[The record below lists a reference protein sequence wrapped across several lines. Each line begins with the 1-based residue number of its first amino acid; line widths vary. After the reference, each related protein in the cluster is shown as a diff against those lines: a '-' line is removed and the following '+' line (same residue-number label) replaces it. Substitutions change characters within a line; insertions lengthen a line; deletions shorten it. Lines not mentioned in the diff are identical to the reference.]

1 MFHFDPEYITIFIS
15 IIGGLFT
22 FGSLLWIKFLR
33 PVLKLVNNQDL
44 FTESVKELRKELMT
58 NGGNSLKDSIIE
70 LKKICKVIDRR
81 QRIIEQRTR
90 ASMHY
95 NEVAL
100 FETDNEGRLIWN
112 NIHLHKFI
120 GDSNLF
126 LEGYDWINIVNEED
140 RSSVLQEFKS
150 CIEMNRRFN
159 KVTRTSDGKQLRLIG
174 YPYKISDEE
183 HGGFLVS
190 VSET

>member
-1 MFHFDPEYITIFIS
+1 MFHFDPEYITIFLS

-70 LKKICKVIDRR
+70 LKKICKVIDKR

-120 GDSNLF
+120 DDSNLF

>member
-70 LKKICKVIDRR
+70 LKKICKVIDKR

-95 NEVAL
+95 NEIAL

-159 KVTRTSDGKQLRLIG
+159 KVTRTSDGKQLRLVG

>member
-1 MFHFDPEYITIFIS
+1 MFHFDPEYITIFLS

-70 LKKICKVIDRR
+70 LKKICKVIDKR

>member
-1 MFHFDPEYITIFIS
+1 MLNLNPEYITIFLTIV
-15 IIGGLFT
+15 GGSCT
-22 FGSLLWIKFLR
+22 FGSLVWIKFLK
-33 PVLKLVNNQDL
+33 PVLKLVKNQDF

-70 LKKICKVIDRR
+70 LKKICTIIDKR
-81 QRIIEQRTR
+81 QRVIEQRTR

-95 NEVAL
+95 NEIAL
-100 FETDNEGRLIWN
+100 FETDHDGRLVWN

-120 GDSNLF
+120 DESNLF
-126 LEGYDWINIVNEED
+126 LEGYDWINIVNEEE
-140 RSSVLQEFKS
+140 RSDVLSEFKS

-159 KVTRTSDGKQLRLIG
+159 KVTHNSDGKPLRLIG

>member
-70 LKKICKVIDRR
+70 LKKICKVIDKR

-159 KVTRTSDGKQLRLIG
+159 KVTRTSDGKQLRLTG

>member
-1 MFHFDPEYITIFIS
+1 MLNIDPEYITILLTT
-15 IIGGLFT
+15 IGGLFT
-22 FGSLLWIKFLR
+22 LSGLIWVKFLK
-33 PVLKLVNNQDL
+33 PVLKLVKNQDF

-70 LKKICKVIDRR
+70 LKKICKVIDKR

-95 NEVAL
+95 NEIAL
-100 FETDNEGRLIWN
+100 FETDSEGRLIWN

-120 GDSNLF
+120 DDSNLF
-126 LEGYDWINIVNEED
+126 LEGYDWINIVSEED
-140 RSSVLQEFKS
+140 RNDVLDEFKS

-159 KVTRTSDGKQLRLIG
+159 KVTHTSDGKTLRLVG

>member
-1 MFHFDPEYITIFIS
+1 MLNLNPEYITIFLTIV
-15 IIGGLFT
+15 GGLCT
-22 FGSLLWIKFLR
+22 FGSLVWIKFLK
-33 PVLKLVNNQDL
+33 PVLKLVKNQDF

-70 LKKICKVIDRR
+70 LKKICTIIDKR
-81 QRIIEQRTR
+81 QRVIEQRTR

-95 NEVAL
+95 NEIAL
-100 FETDNEGRLIWN
+100 FETDNDGRLVWN

-120 GDSNLF
+120 DESNLF
-126 LEGYDWINIVNEED
+126 LEGYDWINIVNEEE
-140 RSSVLQEFKS
+140 RSDVLSEFKS

-159 KVTRTSDGKQLRLIG
+159 KVTHNSDGKPLRLIG

>member
-70 LKKICKVIDRR
+70 LKKICKVIDKR

>member
-70 LKKICKVIDRR
+70 LKKICKVIDKR

-95 NEVAL
+95 NEIAL

-140 RSSVLQEFKS
+140 RNSVLQEFKS

-159 KVTRTSDGKQLRLIG
+159 KVTRTSDGRQLRLIG

>member
-70 LKKICKVIDRR
+70 LKKICKVIDKR

-95 NEVAL
+95 NEIAL

-140 RSSVLQEFKS
+140 RNSVLQEFKS

-159 KVTRTSDGKQLRLIG
+159 KVTRTSDGKQLRLVG

>member
-70 LKKICKVIDRR
+70 LKKICKVIDKR

-95 NEVAL
+95 NEIAL

-159 KVTRTSDGKQLRLIG
+159 KVTHTSDGKQLRLIG

>member
-1 MFHFDPEYITIFIS
+1 MFHFDPEYITIFLS

-33 PVLKLVNNQDL
+33 PILKLVNNQDL

-70 LKKICKVIDRR
+70 LKKICKVIDKR

-120 GDSNLF
+120 DDSNLF

>member
-1 MFHFDPEYITIFIS
+1 MLNFDPEYITIFLT

-22 FGSLLWIKFLR
+22 LGSLLWIKFLR
-33 PVLKLVNNQDL
+33 PVLKLVKNQDL

-70 LKKICKVIDRR
+70 LKKICKVIDNR

-90 ASMHY
+90 AYMHY
-95 NEVAL
+95 NEMAL
-100 FETDNEGRLIWN
+100 FETDHEGRLIWN
-112 NIHLHKFI
+112 NMHLHKFI
-120 GDSNLF
+120 GDNNLF

-140 RSSVLQEFKS
+140 RNSVLQEFKS

-159 KVTRTSDGKQLRLIG
+159 KVTRTLDGKKLRLIG

>member
-70 LKKICKVIDRR
+70 LKKICKVIDKR

-140 RSSVLQEFKS
+140 RNSVLQEFKS

-159 KVTRTSDGKQLRLIG
+159 KVTRTSDGKQLRLTG

>member
-70 LKKICKVIDRR
+70 LKKICKVIDKR

-140 RSSVLQEFKS
+140 RNSVLQEFKS

>member
-1 MFHFDPEYITIFIS
+1 MLNFDPEYITIFLT

-70 LKKICKVIDRR
+70 LKKICKVIDKR

-95 NEVAL
+95 NEIAL

-140 RSSVLQEFKS
+140 RNSVLQEFKS

-159 KVTRTSDGKQLRLIG
+159 KVTRTSDGKQLRLVG